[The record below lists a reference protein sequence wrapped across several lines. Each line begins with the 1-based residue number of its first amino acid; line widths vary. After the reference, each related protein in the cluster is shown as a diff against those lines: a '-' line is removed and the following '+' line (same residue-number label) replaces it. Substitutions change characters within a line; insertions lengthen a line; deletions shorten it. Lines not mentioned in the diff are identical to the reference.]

1 MGEIE
6 VAVNSIQEVTNAA
19 CVFDQPNDKI
29 VLFYTTQDGHEL
41 DIINL
46 VKDKIP
52 VYMFPEV
59 IIMLKQMPYNMNG
72 KIDRIELKRAYEAEG
87 N

>member
-6 VAVNSIQEVTNAA
+6 VAVNAIPEVTNAA

-29 VLFYTTQDGHEL
+29 VLYYTTTQGQEL

-46 VKDKIP
+46 IKDKIP

-59 IIMLKQMPYNMNG
+59 IHLLQAMPYNMNG
-72 KIDRIELKRAYEAEG
+72 KIDRIELKRQYDAEK